1 MRNPFKTYRLGRLFF
16 VTIAGFTIILLL
28 ILMITSYKVAS
39 SSMSNQATKYQQEIL
54 NELSK
59 RIEVKMSSIEHIAL
73 SITRNNDF
81 LSYLNNEAL
90 HMDTYTRQV
99 VHQKLKL
106 YLSNMVFSWNST
118 IDSIEVYMD
127 NPQPTA
133 NFPVSFFNIEKV
145 NEIEGF
151 EMLELADFLW
161 VGERHNPNR
170 IGEKNVISFARKVYS
185 DGGDYL
191 GLLVLNMKLSA
202 VHDTLISIEDDR
214 EGIKRVLIGNG
225 QTLITSTDFF
235 QKTEINVFIAE
246 YIQSPERYRNQK
258 TDLNQGY
265 LITESSDNNAKW
277 KIIQFTPWHEI
288 ANDSFRIAYVIGGV
302 GIIAMIFTLIVI
314 LLLSQRFMK
323 PILIMKSAMG
333 RFSLDMKPVS
343 MPEDYTNEF
352 GILFNGYS
360 NLMARVQQLYIDLE
374 KQYIKQKE
382 LDVKALQAMINPHF
396 LYNTLNQINWMA
408 IEANQPKISHI
419 LELTGKMFRLGLS
432 NGETIVTIR
441 EELTYIDFY
450 LKIQQIRME
459 PGQLQ
464 VSIDI
469 PLALENYYVP
479 KMLLQPFVE
488 NAIMHGFHGQDGG
501 AIHIRVEECEEGIIF
516 IVQDDGKGFSTARTP
531 VYQEN
536 IGGYGIRNVRERI
549 EALFGSTYGVFISSK
564 PNQGTTI
571 KIYVPKRDKGE
582 YYID

>member
-1 MRNPFKTYRLGRLFF
+1 MSNPFKTYRLGRLFF
-16 VTIAGFTIILLL
+16 VTIAGFTIIMLL
-28 ILMITSYKVAS
+28 ILMITSYKIAS

-59 RIEVKMSSIEHIAL
+59 RIEVKMSSIEYIAL

-81 LSYLNNEAL
+81 LSYLNNKAL
-90 HMDTYTRQV
+90 NMDSYTRQV

-118 IDSIEVYMD
+118 IDSIEVYMN
-127 NPQPTA
+127 NPQPTP
-133 NFPVSFFNIEKV
+133 NFPVSFLDIEKV
-145 NEIEGF
+145 NEVEEF
-151 EMLELADFLW
+151 AMLELSDFSW
-161 VGERHNPNR
+161 VGERHNPNQN
-170 IGEKNVISFARKVYS
+170 GEEKVISFARKVYS
-185 DGGDYL
+185 ASGDYL
-191 GLLVLNMKLSA
+191 GLLVLNMKMTA
-202 VHDTLISIEDDR
+202 VHDTLISTED
-214 EGIKRVLIGNG
+214 ESQGVKRALIGNG
-225 QTLITSTDFF
+225 QTLITSTGFS
-235 QKTEINVFIAE
+235 QENKISSFIAE
-246 YIQSPERYRNQK
+246 YIQSPDRYRNQK

-265 LITESSDNNAKW
+265 LITESSNNRAIW
-277 KIIQFTPWHEI
+277 QIIQFTPWNEI
-288 ANDSFRIAYVIGGV
+288 ANDSLKIAYVLGGV
-302 GIIAMIFTLIVI
+302 GIITMIFTLIVI
-314 LLLSQRFMK
+314 LLLSRRFMK

-333 RFSLDMKPVS
+333 RFTLDMKPVS
-343 MPEDYTNEF
+343 MPVDYTNEF
-352 GILFNGYS
+352 GVLFSGYS

-396 LYNTLNQINWMA
+396 LYNTLDQINWMA

-459 PGQLQ
+459 PNLLH

-469 PLALENYYVP
+469 PSALENYYVP
-479 KMLLQPFVE
+479 KMLIQPFVE
-488 NAIMHGFHGQDGG
+488 NAIMHGFHGQAGG
-501 AIHIRVEECEEGIIF
+501 TIHIQVKEHEDGIIF
-516 IVQDDGKGFSTARTP
+516 NVHDDGKGFYIARTP

-536 IGGYGIRNVRERI
+536 VGGYGIRNVRERI
-549 EALFGSTYGVFISSK
+549 EALFGSQYGVFISSK

-571 KIYVPKRDKGE
+571 QIFVPKRDKGD